1 VHTSTRKALHDRDGE
16 TRSTERDAGRPV
28 VTISTRTIILSVAV
42 ALTAVLA
49 LVVAW
54 AARTVLVELVLA
66 IVLAMAMEPL
76 VRFFERRGLTRGA
89 AVGVSFGAIA
99 VALVAAL
106 YLLLGPL
113 VHETT
118 RLVHDSPR
126 LLDQLSHGRGHFG
139 FLEEKFSIVE
149 RVQAAV
155 QSGKIGA
162 AAGPAWGVVSSSV
175 QTVGQIVFV
184 LFLALFVQVGG
195 RQWYDSLTALIPE
208 DGRARV
214 RRTGSGIA
222 EVVGGYVSGN
232 LLISVIA
239 GTVAAVTSYS
249 ASVPYPIALG
259 MLVAIT
265 DLIPLVGATIGT
277 FFVGAV
283 ALATQGWAT
292 AAIVV
297 AVLIVYQQV
306 ENHVLQQLVYHRT
319 VKLSP
324 LAIALSV
331 AAGAELGGVVGV
343 LLAIPFAGTVKVVS
357 SEVLA
362 WRRGQDAP
370 PAA

>member
-1 VHTSTRKALHDRDGE
+1 MQTSARQAVHEPVGE
-16 TRSTERDAGRPV
+16 KRSTERRAEQRV
-28 VTISTRTIILSVAV
+28 VTISTRTVVLSVAV
-42 ALTAVLA
+42 ALAAVLG
-49 LVVAW
+49 LVVVW
-54 AARTVLVELVLA
+54 AARTVVVELVIA
-66 IVLAMAMEPL
+66 IVLAMAMEPF
-76 VRFFERRGLTRGA
+76 VRLFERRGLTRGA
-89 AVGVSFGAIA
+89 AVGVSFAAVA
-99 VALVAAL
+99 VALVAVL

-113 VHETT
+113 VQETT

-149 RVQAAV
+149 RVQSAV
-155 QSGKIGA
+155 RSGKLGA
-162 AAGPAWGVVSSSV
+162 AAGPAWGVVSAGL
-175 QTVGQIVFV
+175 QTGAQVVFV
-184 LFLALFVQVGG
+184 LFLAVFVQLGG
-195 RQWYDSLTALIPE
+195 RQWFDSLTGLLPE
-208 DGRARV
+208 DGRTRV
-214 RRTGSGIA
+214 RRTGSGIT

-239 GTVAAVTSYS
+239 GTVAAVTAFA

-259 MLVAIT
+259 MIVAIT

-277 FFVGAV
+277 VFVGGV
-283 ALATQGWAT
+283 ALATQGVAA

-297 AVLIVYQQV
+297 GVLVVYQQL
-306 ENHVLQQLVYHRT
+306 ENHVLQQVVYHRT

-331 AAGAELGGVVGV
+331 AAGAELGGVIGV
-343 LLAIPFAGTVKVVS
+343 LLAIPFAGAAKVIS
-357 SEVLA
+357 SELLA